1 MNVLLLSRYGRQGAS
16 TRLRAL
22 QYLPHLAACG
32 IDVHWAPLLDD
43 AYLETLYGAGER
55 PWPRVA
61 RAYLARLGQLLA
73 MRRFDLL
80 WIEKELFPMLPA
92 SAERLLAAAG
102 VPYVVDY
109 DDALFH
115 NYDQHPRALVRRLLG
130 RKIDRVMAGA
140 RLVITGNDYLA
151 DRARQAG
158 ARRVALLPTVVD
170 LARYPA
176 EAVADKPSGP
186 SPFTIGWIGSPQTA
200 AYLAAVAPA
209 LGELLAQPDTR
220 LVLVGAGRGAPG
232 NLPAEIRPWTEA
244 SEVADIASFDV
255 GIMPLPDAPWE
266 RGKCGYKLIQ
276 YMACAK
282 PVVASPVGVNRQLV
296 EPGVNGYL
304 ATTPA
309 DWTRALNQLREDAAL
324 RARLGAA
331 GRTRVAADYDLQ
343 VTAPQLANLLR
354 LAAHTPR
361 D

>member
-22 QYLPHLAACG
+22 HFLPHLAADG

-43 AYLETLYGAGER
+43 AYLETLYGAGQR

-61 RAYLARLGQLLA
+61 RAYLARLGQLLTV
-73 MRRFDLL
+73 RRFDLL

-102 VPYVVDY
+102 VPYLVDY

-115 NYDQHPRALVRRLLG
+115 NYDQHPRALVRHLLG

-140 RLVITGNDYLA
+140 RLVIAGNDYLA

-170 LARYPA
+170 LARYPEAAA
-176 EAVADKPSGP
+176 EDKRAGS
-186 SPFTIGWIGSPQTA
+186 STFTIGWIGSPQTA
-200 AYLAAVAPA
+200 SYLAAVAPA
-209 LGELLAQPDTR
+209 LRELLAQPDTR
-220 LVLVGAGRGAPG
+220 LVLVGAGRGAPVA
-232 NLPAEIRPWTEA
+232 LTAEVRPWTEA

-276 YMACAK
+276 YMACGK

-304 ATTPA
+304 ATTLA
-309 DWTRALNQLREDAAL
+309 DWAQALKSLREDAAL
-324 RARLGAA
+324 RQRLGAA
-331 GRTRVAADYDLQ
+331 GRMRVATAYDLQ
-343 VTAPQLANLLR
+343 VTAPRLAHLLR
-354 LAAHTPR
+354 LAAHAPR

>member
-220 LVLVGAGRGAPG
+220 LVLVGAGRGAPR

-354 LAAHTPR
+354 LAAHASR

>member
-22 QYLPHLAACG
+22 QYLPHLANEG
-32 IDVHWAPLLDD
+32 ITVHWSPLLDD
-43 AYLETLYGAGER
+43 AYLETLYGTGQR
-55 PWPRVA
+55 SWPQVA
-61 RAYLARLGQLLA
+61 RAYLARLGRLLSA
-73 MRRFDLL
+73 RRYDLL

-115 NYDQHPRALVRRLLG
+115 NYDLHRRVLVRRLLG

-140 RLVITGNDYLA
+140 RLVIAGNDYLA
-151 DRARQAG
+151 ERARQAG
-158 ARRVALLPTVVD
+158 ARAIALLPTVVD
-170 LARYPA
+170 LERYPF
-176 EAVADKPSGP
+176 ADVRATSS

-200 AYLAAVAPA
+200 AYLS
-209 LGELLAQPDTR
+209 LLAEPLRR
-220 LVLVGAGRGAPG
+220 LLVHPSVRLILVGAGRGAPAD
-232 NLPAEIRPWTEA
+232 LPAEHRAWSEA
-244 SEVADIASFDV
+244 SEARDIAAFDV

-282 PVVASPVGVNRQLV
+282 PVIASPVGVNRQLI

-304 ATTPA
+304 ATTGA
-309 DWTRALNQLREDAAL
+309 DWELALSRLRKDADL
-324 RARLGAA
+324 CARLGKA
-331 GRTRVAADYDLQ
+331 GRARVMADYSLQ
-343 VTAPQLANLLR
+343 VTAPRLAHLLR
-354 LAAHTPR
+354 WARHTSPG
-361 D
+361 